1 MNVKHILGLSFCTLL
16 LIILFQ
22 QAGVWFAYHSQ
33 MQKAEAVLAS
43 SFKETIILVTD
54 AQVNRL
60 PYAEGTLTHMVYA
73 PDSLHLNDEDRQ
85 FYYAEQT
92 SMVLQ
97 DGYGLPETSLD
108 SIRLTLGRILENEGV
123 EGRVYICKVDAATGQ
138 ILQTSPAGI
147 ALPDQEGIGVLTSP
161 RAFLHQ
167 GKGIAVEAVVDQ
179 QYFDHLSNLLFPGL
193 TFLIAV
199 LLIGTIALRMH
210 LLQHLRRDVER
221 QCEDFYRLAEQM
233 AKPVR
238 KMEACL
244 HKVCWAEARQQGQL
258 VLADTEATLTRA
270 KQENAR
276 LRSHRFVWLHRL
288 SWGMIPLAFV
298 LPALWGK
305 YIYGEQWQTMNHE
318 VQVCFEEAFVEE
330 NDLRHIRSL
339 DVNHLRGTRKSFIT
353 GMTDYFHYQTDSL
366 TSVLYRK
373 TTDENDSVIYVP
385 AVQAAISG
393 IYVSRK
399 CMDLSGGIRLYR
411 AYGTQQLVNERPVA
425 VPLDMSR
432 MDSLFHAFLS
442 EAGLRVR
449 SGIRILRP
457 ATDQIIR
464 QTGDVSLQYGSFVTT
479 PLRLTEDGSVCVQGV
494 VPDSAMPVI
503 RSAWYLFLPLGMVF
517 VFCLLCIGLLWRAWR
532 QQRRLEQFRKDFTY
546 SMIHDMKSPLQTILM
561 GTQMLESGRL
571 SGKPE
576 KMEKIGQAMNDECV
590 RLLTLSGRVVM
601 LTQIERGELQ
611 LHMVRVHLLP
621 LFSDLVT
628 TFRLKAAKPVEFE
641 VVCSEDLWV
650 TADAF
655 CLHEIL
661 SNLVDNALKYSGKE
675 VRIRL
680 SAEVA
685 AGGMLQ
691 IKVRDNGIGIPQS
704 QQMRIFN
711 RFERVASGS
720 RITGASGFGLGLN
733 FVWQVVQLQGGT
745 ISVESTEGSGSEFTV
760 SLPL

>member
-33 MQKAEAVLAS
+33 MQKAEAVLAA
-43 SFKETIILVTD
+43 SFKETFILVTD

-73 PDSLHLNDEDRQ
+73 PDSLHLSDEDRQ

-92 SMVLQ
+92 STILQ

-108 SIRLTLGRILENEGV
+108 SIRLTLGCMLENERV
-123 EGRVYICKVDAATGQ
+123 EGNIYIRKLDAATGQ
-138 ILQTSPAGI
+138 TLQTSPAGI
-147 ALPDQEGIGVLTSP
+147 TLPDQEGIGILTSP

-167 GKGIAVEAVVDQ
+167 GNGIAVEAIVDQ
-179 QYFDHLSNLLFPGL
+179 QYLAHPSNLLFPGL

-199 LLIGTIALRMH
+199 LLTGTIALRMH
-210 LLQHLRRDVER
+210 LLQNLRHDVER
-221 QCEDFYRLAEQM
+221 QCEDFYHLAEQM
-233 AKPVR
+233 AQPVR

-244 HKVCWAEARQQGQL
+244 HEACWAEARQQGQQIL
-258 VLADTEATLTRA
+258 EDTEATLTRA

-288 SWGMIPLAFV
+288 SWSMIPLAFI

-305 YIYGEQWQTMNHE
+305 YIYNEQWQTMSHE
-318 VQVCFEEAFVEE
+318 VQVCFEEAFMEE

-385 AVQAAISG
+385 AVPTSISG
-393 IYVSRK
+393 IYVSHK
-399 CMDLSGGIRLYR
+399 SMDLSEGIRLYR
-411 AYGTQQLVNERPVA
+411 AYGTQQLVNERPVT
-425 VPLDMSR
+425 VPLDMLR
-432 MDSLFHAFLS
+432 MDSLFRTFLS
-442 EAGLRVR
+442 EAGLNIR
-449 SGIRILRP
+449 SGVRMLRP
-457 ATDQIIR
+457 ATNKVIR
-464 QTGDVSLQYGSFVTT
+464 QTGDVGTQRGSFVTT

-494 VPDSAMPVI
+494 VPGSVMTVI
-503 RSAWYLFLPLGMVF
+503 RSVWYLFLPLGMVF
-517 VFCLLCIGLLWRAWR
+517 AFCLLCIGLLWRAWR

-561 GTQMLESGRL
+561 GTQMLESGKL
-571 SGKPE
+571 TDKPE
-576 KMEKIGQAMNDECV
+576 KIEKINQAMNDECA

-601 LTQIERGELQ
+601 LTEIERGELQ
-611 LHMVRVHLLP
+611 LHPVRMALLP
-621 LFSDLVT
+621 LFNDLVT
-628 TFRLKAAKPVEFE
+628 KFRLKASKPVEFD
-641 VVCSEDLWV
+641 VVCSEDLWI
-650 TADAF
+650 TADSF
-655 CLHEIL
+655 CLHEVL

-675 VRIRL
+675 VRIQL
-680 SAEVA
+680 SAEVT
-685 AGGMLQ
+685 AGGILQ
-691 IKVRDNGIGIPQS
+691 IKVNDDGIGIPQN

-711 RFERVASGS
+711 RFERIDSGS
-720 RITGASGFGLGLN
+720 RTTVASGFGLGLN

-745 ISVESTEGSGSEFTV
+745 ISVKSTEGIGSEFTI
-760 SLPL
+760 SLPF